1 MSNQRYV
8 HMKSKDFVSFC
19 NKHKYKLVFAK
30 DGSPNM
36 KIRQNKEYFEFYK
49 KVLKRNDY
57 NENTEVK
64 EFDCVICME
73 TIKTNSCILDCGHK
87 YCVVCFG
94 HHMRENGNCPMCRQ
108 EIIKPPKKKEIM
120 PSETISAMVLN
131 EYLSTYNQRE
141 NLSLPNYI
149 RAEINLVTDQN
160 NINNERVCVNNIA
173 NEVYRFGHDIVHRV
187 NTWHNN
193 E

>member
-1 MSNQRYV
+1 MIL
-8 HMKSKDFVSFC
+8 HMKSYDFIRFC
-19 NKHKYKLVFAK
+19 NKNKYQLKINK
-30 DGSPNM
+30 DGTPNL
-36 KIRQNKEYFEFYK
+36 KNRQNKEYFEFYK
-49 KVLKRNDY
+49 KVLKRNED

-120 PSETISAMVLN
+120 PSETISAIVMN
-131 EYLSTYNQRE
+131 EYLSTYDERE

-149 RAEINLVTDQN
+149 RAEINLISNENSV
-160 NINNERVCVNNIA
+160 NNEQVCMNNIA
-173 NEVYRFGHDIVHRV
+173 NEVYRFGHDLVHRV
-187 NTWHNN
+187 NTWHHS
-193 E
+193 